1 MLCINF
7 DFTHTSFEVVQ
18 ASIPLQHNTL
28 HFFCLYRPP
37 PNRRN
42 NLTDSMFTE
51 QLPVLLDYVNSLP
64 GLVCLVGDMNIHFD
78 NPLQSLTKHTL
89 STLSLYGLFQVINKP
104 THRCGHI
111 IDWVIV
117 RPDDDIH
124 RKSTVTDSLESDHY
138 CTKSYFNISVS
149 KPSTLYMT
157 VRNIANIDRP
167 SFIAE
172 LSSVSEFSSVENANQ
187 FCDFLRTVLDK
198 HAPPSLRKVITH
210 SSSPWF
216 ESIRD
221 ELFIAKRER
230 RQAEKKWRNTK
241 LAIFKDLYGQA
252 KHKVSILVHTAK
264 CKFYTERIVLASS
277 SKELHQIVNTLSN
290 NNNNDYFYVLF
301 LRRAHSPFIKNIIIK
316 KYRHPPKILPTIYPS
331 ADLPSIFIKHFTNK
345 VEKLRANIASEHVTS
360 TLVTGT
366 IAATFSSFEKVSQL
380 TVKECILNSAPK
392 SYELDPIPSKLLI
405 ECLDSILP
413 SLTDLFNSSLAS
425 GIFPQCIKSAIVTP
439 ILKKRCL
446 DHNDLNNHRPV
457 SNLCFIAKILET
469 LVLSQ
474 VSSYLNS
481 HNLYN
486 TCQSAYRPGHSTET
500 ALLKVVNDLFLSL
513 NKGNISVLALLD
525 FSSAFDTI
533 DHTILVHRL
542 HTDFGFTDTVLQW
555 FSSYLTDRTH
565 YVSLCNHCSDFAPV
579 HSGVPQ
585 GSVLGP
591 MLFTMYIKPLSA
603 IIDSHSIIHHSFADD
618 LQLHMSAPPDRI
630 SELLHS
636 MQSCISDVKA
646 LATAN
651 MLKLNDCKTELML
664 VTSKR
669 SKHLHNL
676 PTSITIGNA
685 QILFKQSM
693 KNLGL
698 TLDCH
703 LTMNALVS
711 NIARTCYFELRRLA
725 YICRFLTSTATAT
738 LVSAFVLSRIDYCN
752 SLLFGPTHDVTS
764 HLQRIQN
771 YAARVIMRLPM
782 SSSITIHLKS
792 LHWLPVKVRSSYKI
806 ACLCYHCHSSTAPS
820 YVTDMLHKKPLHT
833 RNTRSSSYTMPLL
846 NRPAH
851 SKATLGDR
859 SFSFASSSVWN
870 SIPNDVRCAPSLSS
884 FKSRLKTYLFR
895 SVYID

>member
-1 MLCINF
+1 MLQAAWCHKHVLSLVFNYYLFNLI
-7 DFTHTSFEVVQ
+7 VVPQ
-18 ASIPLQHNTL
+18 AAWCHKHVLSLVFNCYLFYLIVVLQAAWCHKHVLSLVFNYYL
-28 HFFCLYRPP
+28 FNLIVVLQAAWCHKHVLSLVFNYFFLYLIVVP
-37 PNRRN
+37 
-42 NLTDSMFTE
+42 
-51 QLPVLLDYVNSLP
+51 QAAWCHKHVLSLVFNYYLFYLIVVLQAAWCHKHVLS
-64 GLVCLVGDMNIHFD
+64 LVFNHYLFYLIVVLQAAWCHKHVLSLVFNCYLFYLIVV
-78 NPLQSLTKHTL
+78 LQAAWCHKHVLMGTL
-89 STLSLYGLFQVINKP
+89 STLSLYDLVQVINKP

-138 CTKSYFNISVS
+138 CTKSYFNISVE
-149 KPSTLYMT
+149 KPSTLYRT

-230 RQAEKKWRNTK
+230 RQAERKWMNTK
-241 LAIFKDLYGQA
+241 LIIFKDLYRQA
-252 KHKVSILVHTAK
+252 KHNVSKLVHTAK
-264 CKFYTERIVLASS
+264 CKFYTERIALASS

-290 NNNNDYFYVLF
+290 
-301 LRRAHSPFIKNIIIK
+301 
-316 KYRHPPKILPTIYPS
+316 RHPPKILPTIYPS

-366 IAATFSSFEKVSQL
+366 TVATFSSFEKVSQL
-380 TVKECILNSAPK
+380 TVKECILSSAPK
-392 SYELDPIPSKLLI
+392 SCELDPIPSKLLI

-425 GIFPQCIKSAIVTP
+425 GIFPQCFKSALVTP

-446 DHNDLNNHRPV
+446 DHNDLNNYRPV
-457 SNLCFIAKILET
+457 SNLCFIAKILGK

-591 MLFTMYIKPLSA
+591 ILFTMYIKPLSA

-618 LQLHMSAPPDRI
+618 LQ
-630 SELLHS
+630 
-636 MQSCISDVKA
+636 
-646 LATAN
+646 
-651 MLKLNDCKTELML
+651 
-664 VTSKR
+664 
-669 SKHLHNL
+669 
-676 PTSITIGNA
+676 
-685 QILFKQSM
+685 
-693 KNLGL
+693 
-698 TLDCH
+698 
-703 LTMNALVS
+703 
-711 NIARTCYFELRRLA
+711 
-725 YICRFLTSTATAT
+725 
-738 LVSAFVLSRIDYCN
+738 
-752 SLLFGPTHDVTS
+752 
-764 HLQRIQN
+764 
-771 YAARVIMRLPM
+771 
-782 SSSITIHLKS
+782 
-792 LHWLPVKVRSSYKI
+792 
-806 ACLCYHCHSSTAPS
+806 
-820 YVTDMLHKKPLHT
+820 
-833 RNTRSSSYTMPLL
+833 
-846 NRPAH
+846 
-851 SKATLGDR
+851 
-859 SFSFASSSVWN
+859 
-870 SIPNDVRCAPSLSS
+870 
-884 FKSRLKTYLFR
+884 
-895 SVYID
+895 